1 MSHLPGAHDEED
13 GGLRQG
19 PPQNPLVGALAG
31 LAEPLLA
38 VALVVLLLR
47 DLLHLVQQLPHAQL
61 QLRQLLLLGHVGVV
75 DGVLTHLDVEVD
87 SQLGPTENILC
98 RSKVYLWVCI
108 FSDRVRTF

>member
-1 MSHLPGAHDEED
+1 MSHLPPAHDQED
-13 GGLRQG
+13 ASLSQS
-19 PPQNPLVGALAG
+19 PPQDPLVGALTG
-31 LAEPLLA
+31 LPEPLLSIS
-38 VALVVLLLR
+38 LVVLLLR